1 MPRWLGSF
9 FEETDLEMPPAHFL
23 GVSSSLSSSSSR
35 IVEYHSFM
43 WVCAVPVSFS
53 FPGMVR
59 YRHIPQ
65 GAVEW
70 LPRLVSYCLQQTNS
84 TDSFSLYNWI
94 VRREAVQ
101 KSLVREHGTG
111 QKKLVFDFCGRH
123 TLMVEE
129 DLSLGEL
136 STKIQEILKVPP
148 VRLELPNGSVAL
160 DVGHHHP
167 ETGVLINFATP
178 VSHVYLGDR
187 PVIFTVWDRLSD
199 AYVASDLFV
208 GEAPGI
214 LANPTSLP
222 LEMDQRRPRKKK
234 VGFT

>member
-1 MPRWLGSF
+1 
-9 FEETDLEMPPAHFL
+9 
-23 GVSSSLSSSSSR
+23 
-35 IVEYHSFM
+35 M
-43 WVCAVPVSFS
+43 WVCAVPSSFS

-148 VRLELPNGSVAL
+148 VRLELPNGSVGL

-167 ETGVLINFATP
+167 ETGILINFATP

-214 LANPTSLP
+214 LANPTSPP